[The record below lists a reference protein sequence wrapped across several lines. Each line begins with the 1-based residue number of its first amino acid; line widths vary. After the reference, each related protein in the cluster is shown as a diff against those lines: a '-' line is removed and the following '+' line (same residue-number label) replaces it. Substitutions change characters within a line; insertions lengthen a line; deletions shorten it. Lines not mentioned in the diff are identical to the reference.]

1 MSVLTNP
8 VLISVV
14 VLCVLCLLKLNVLM
28 SLIIAALTGA
38 VLAGIGIP
46 EAMNI
51 LCGGFGANAGT
62 ALAYIFL
69 GTFASAVAATG
80 LADIMSKKLSRI
92 MGKSGVLLLLILA
105 GVACLSQNLVPVH
118 IAFIPI
124 LIPPLLTVLNRMQA
138 DRRAAACA
146 LAFGL
151 KAPYICVPFGFGAI
165 FM

>member
-1 MSVLTNP
+1 MVSMLNP
-8 VLISVV
+8 VLASVI
-14 VLCVLCLLKLNVLM
+14 VLCVLCLMKINVLM
-28 SLIIAALTGA
+28 ALILSALLGG
-38 VLAGIGIP
+38 VLAGIP
-46 EAMNI
+46 VTQTMSI
-51 LCGGFGANAGT
+51 LCDGFGANAGT

-69 GTFASAVAATG
+69 GTFAAAVAKTG
-80 LADIMSKKLSRI
+80 LAAMMSRKLSGM
-92 MGKSGVLLLLILA
+92 MGGRRVVLMLALA

>member
-1 MSVLTNP
+1 M
-8 VLISVV
+8 
-14 VLCVLCLLKLNVLM
+14 
-28 SLIIAALTGA
+28 
-38 VLAGIGIP
+38 
-46 EAMNI
+46 
-51 LCGGFGANAGT
+51 
-62 ALAYIFL
+62 
-69 GTFASAVAATG
+69 
-80 LADIMSKKLSRI
+80 
-92 MGKSGVLLLLILA
+92 
-105 GVACLSQNLVPVH
+105 ACLSQNLVPVH